1 MENAPKK
8 ISKAKA
14 KQAKLDAIA
23 KANARKNYLNAL
35 RNGDTALADAIG
47 ITFGFRGI

>member
-1 MENAPKK
+1 MNNAKNN
-8 ISKAKA
+8 SKAKA

-35 RNGDTALADAIG
+35 RNGDTALADAIAT
-47 ITFGFRGI
+47 TFGL